1 MKKII
6 ISFIL
11 PLLILISCKK
21 EMDQPLPDL
30 EKETFNIKLT
40 ATGKIDTKESLAAS
54 AAAPVLDSL
63 INQLTLVL
71 HREDDRK
78 EFLRMVQFKNSG
90 SFGQFEV
97 TVPRDNYLITLI
109 GSKSSFGIN
118 QYYRPH
124 NSNPILLPYS
134 TAHME
139 YEQPTSLMGE
149 KRNKTD
155 DTFFI
160 SRLYTIDRNMD
171 IDFELQRIV
180 GKLEVVVEDVEEYT
194 VTIPN
199 DATGYLFSSQS
210 SFGNSE
216 EGHAKEVN
224 NSDGPISVLVLRTD
238 RALNIEIS
246 GAGRT
251 KQMAVP
257 IFKNQ
262 RTIVRGS
269 LLAPSSKA
277 SFNVS
282 VNTEWLP
289 DSTEVIF

>member
-6 ISFIL
+6 IYLIL

-21 EMDQPLPDL
+21 EMDQSVPDL
-30 EKETFNIKLT
+30 EKETFSIKIA
-40 ATGKIDTKESLAAS
+40 ATGENDMKEGLAAS
-54 AAAPVLDSL
+54 AIVPVLDSL

-71 HREDDRK
+71 YKAANGK

-90 SFGQFEV
+90 FFGQFDV
-97 TVPRDNYLITLI
+97 TVPKGNYLITLI

-124 NSNPILLPYS
+124 VSNPILLPY
-134 TAHME
+134 TAAHME
-139 YEQPTSLMGE
+139 YEQPTELMGE

-160 SRLYTIDRNMD
+160 TRQYTIDRNMD
-171 IDFELQRIV
+171 INFELQRIV
-180 GKLEVVVEDVEEYT
+180 GKLEVVVEDVKQYA

-199 DATGYLFSSQS
+199 DATGYLFSSEM

-216 EGHAKEVN
+216 EGHAKRVD
-224 NSDGPISVLVLRTD
+224 NSKGPISVLVLRTD
-238 RALNIEIS
+238 KALNIEVS
-246 GAGRT
+246 GGGKT
-251 KQMAVP
+251 KEMAVP

-262 RTIVRGS
+262 RTIVRGK

>member
-6 ISFIL
+6 TLFIL

-30 EKETFNIKLT
+30 EKETFHIKLA
-40 ATGKIDTKESLAAS
+40 ATGTTDIKESQAKS

-71 HREDDRK
+71 HRADDGK
-78 EFLRMVQFKNSG
+78 EFLRVVQFKNSG
-90 SFGQFEV
+90 FFGQFDV
-97 TVPRDNYLITLI
+97 TVPRDHYLITLI

-124 NSNPILLPYS
+124 ASNPILLPYAA
-134 TAHME
+134 AHME
-139 YEQPTSLMGE
+139 YEQPTQSMGE

-194 VTIPN
+194 LTIPN

-210 SFGNSE
+210 SFGSSE
-216 EGHAKEVN
+216 EGHARQVD

-238 RALNIEIS
+238 RALNIEI
-246 GAGRT
+246 AGGGKT
-251 KQMAVP
+251 KEMAVP
-257 IFKNQ
+257 VFKNQ
-262 RTIVRGS
+262 RTIVRGR
-269 LLAPSSKA
+269 LLAPTSKA
-277 SFNVS
+277 DFNVS
-282 VNTEWLP
+282 VNTEWLA